1 MHGELSCETIYINS
15 NNGEIKV
22 GDVGIKH
29 IHTSI
34 RSHELGKCKQYV
46 KEKDTL
52 GVDVYCFGLTLLE
65 IVSAKESCSGRFTLK
80 YIINM
85 LNLGQKDKMLDT
97 LLIDPMKDLISGA
110 LEEDPARR
118 LSVDDLLNHEFL
130 VLAPRNKNT
139 TQEVQYTNGMFELHR
154 EQESLAKRQKAQHQL
169 SKNSNSLQLSVLND
183 SAAQKKQ
190 RSSNKKKTT
199 KMQK

>member
-1 MHGELSCETIYINS
+1 MIKGWCSTVLEALQFLHQRDIVHGELSCETIYINS

-65 IVSAKESCSGRFTLK
+65 IVSATESGSGRFTLK

-85 LNLGQKDKMLDT
+85 LNLGQKDRMLDT
-97 LLIDPMKDLISGA
+97 LLIEQMKEFISGA

-118 LSVDDLLNHEFL
+118 FSVDDLLNHEFL
-130 VLAPRNKNT
+130 IQAPRNKST
-139 TQEVQYTNGMFELHR
+139 T
-154 EQESLAKRQKAQHQL
+154 
-169 SKNSNSLQLSVLND
+169 
-183 SAAQKKQ
+183 
-190 RSSNKKKTT
+190 
-199 KMQK
+199 